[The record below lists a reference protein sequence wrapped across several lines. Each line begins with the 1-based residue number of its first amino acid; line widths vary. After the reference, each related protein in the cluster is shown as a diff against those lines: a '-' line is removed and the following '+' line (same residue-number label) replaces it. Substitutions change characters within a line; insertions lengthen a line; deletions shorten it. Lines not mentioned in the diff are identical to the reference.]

1 MVVSIGVLPKKRG
14 RPATSK
20 DPMLI
25 FRAPRPL
32 AALGAWL
39 AAQYETRPSRS
50 EAIWRLLAQGAES
63 AGKRKERSL
72 SRTSRTTASRIN

>member
-50 EAIWRLLAQGAES
+50 EAILPCSPKALSQPANARNDRCRGPREQRR
-63 AGKRKERSL
+63 AG
-72 SRTSRTTASRIN
+72 